1 MTWAATG
8 IGVASM
14 VGGGVMASS
23 ASRRQR
29 AGMQAAL
36 DYQMARDREIQ
47 ARFEPYQELGREN
60 INAFRTWANPE
71 NNPNSYRDPGY
82 QFRFDEGMKG
92 LYSNAATSGML
103 QSGDTIRAATAYGQD
118 MSSQEYNN
126 AFNRWLGEGQFRG
139 NMAIAGQN
147 AAATEGALLNQGA
160 ANYGNI
166 SANTDFGGSDRAWGD
181 VIVGAG
187 GMVGNSLARYMGG
200 RRPAVPGG
208 SNIFSPTGPSVQPRN
223 LDGTPIG

>member
-14 VGGGVMASS
+14 VGGGIMSS
-23 ASRRQR
+23 NSARSQR

-36 DYQMARDREIQ
+36 NYQMQRDREIRERLQ
-47 ARFEPYQELGREN
+47 PYDELGREN
-60 INAFRTWANPE
+60 INAFRTWNNPD

-82 QFRFDEGMKG
+82 EFRRTEGLKG

-103 QSGDTIRAATAYGQD
+103 QSGDTIRAATTYGQD
-118 MSSQEYNN
+118 MASQEYNN

-147 AAATEGALLNQGA
+147 AAVQEGALLNQGA
-160 ANYGNI
+160 SNVANI
-166 SANTDFGGSDRAWGD
+166 SANTDWGGPERAWGD

-187 GMVGNSLARYMGG
+187 GLASNALSRYMGG
-200 RRPAVPGG
+200 RRPALPGG
-208 SNIFSPTGPSVQPRN
+208 SNIFTPSGPSVQARN